1 VWKWS
6 TAPLTGSFAVILV
19 SWGTESM
26 NADGQWQLAGNAA
39 ELYEDILVP
48 TVFRPWATDLL
59 ELADLRHGERV
70 LDVACGTGIVA
81 RLAAGQVGTA
91 GEVTGLDLNAG
102 MLRVARSL
110 PAPPG
115 APMTWVEGSAL
126 AMPLPDASF
135 DVVLCQQGF
144 QFFPDQA
151 AGLQELKRVLVPGG
165 RVLLSIWEGETPY
178 SSAMAAAVEKHVGL
192 EPATT
197 LRKSRAC
204 PDPET
209 VRDLMMQTGLRDA
222 RTCARD
228 LMRHLP
234 AIARFVLRH
243 LAATPVAGAIA
254 ALSEEGRAAL
264 ADDVRKALLAYEDGD
279 GVRYREVAHVV
290 LAVR

>member
-1 VWKWS
+1 
-6 TAPLTGSFAVILV
+6 
-19 SWGTESM
+19 M

-48 TVFRPWATDLL
+48 TAFRPWATDLL
-59 ELADLRHGERV
+59 ELAALRHGERV

-81 RLAAGQVGTA
+81 RLAAGQVGMA
-91 GEVTGLDLNAG
+91 CEVTGLDLNAG
-102 MLRVARSL
+102 MLQVARSL

-115 APMTWVEGSAL
+115 APVTWVEGSAL

-151 AGLQELKRVLVPGG
+151 AGLPELKRVLVPGG
-165 RVLLSIWEGETPY
+165 RVLLSIWAGETPY

-197 LRKSRAC
+197 LRKSRTC

-209 VRDLMMQTGLRDA
+209 VRNMMMQMGLRDA
-222 RTCARD
+222 RTCARA
-228 LMRHLP
+228 LTRHLP
-234 AIARFVLRH
+234 AIARYVLRH

-254 ALSEEGRAAL
+254 ALSEERRAAL
-264 ADDVRKALLAYEDGD
+264 ADDVRKTLLAYADGD
-279 GVRYREVAHVV
+279 GVRYPEVAHVV
-290 LAVR
+290 MAVR